1 MIKMV
6 FCILLGAVIG
16 TVLCIVV
23 ACISL
28 EGTIDHKEEEE
39 ENKKSSL

>member
-1 MIKMV
+1 MIKIA
-6 FCILLGAVIG
+6 FCILIGAVIG

-28 EGTIDHKEEEE
+28 EGTIDHREEEE
-39 ENKKSSL
+39 ERKRLH

>member
-6 FCILLGAVIG
+6 FCILLGAVFG
-16 TVLCIVV
+16 TVLCIVI

-28 EGTIDHKEEEE
+28 ESTIDHREEEE
-39 ENKKSSL
+39 ERKRLH